1 MNKCQFLTQ
10 TIKRMANSGG
20 DIIKDAW
27 DLSAVYADMQATVTA
42 NSGLTNVEGTPV
54 KLRTAGSGEGYNG
67 LILAPNGCI
76 YSVPA
81 LSGYILKIDTS
92 SDSVTTIGL
101 GEQGLC
107 FKGCLATDGKIYMA
121 PSGDGRKIWILD
133 PATDAVT
140 YISDSKTTG
149 NAGAF
154 CGSDGTVFIYAGSGS
169 NWTAINTRTGDYTHT
184 VPSING
190 GDNSRRA
197 RAMTP
202 SGELVTTSYG
212 GAYNFILWDYIP
224 TWRDVVNNT
233 PVTRSTITNSGYD
246 RINSITP
253 AANGYL
259 YCTSVNGGGC
269 KYSYAN
275 HTISSAT
282 TPQAMISA
290 LSYDGNIYTGQ
301 VGLKKYDV
309 TSNNSATIVSGG
321 TEIYGLRLYG
331 SKLYYLEEKGDVYM
345 IPLTVNQEFKLS
357 TLLSP
362 LVNIA

>member
-1 MNKCQFLTQ
+1 
-10 TIKRMANSGG
+10 MANAGGG
-20 DIIKDAW
+20 DVLSDAW
-27 DLSAVYADMQATVTA
+27 DLQAVYADMQATVTA
-42 NSGLTNVEGTPV
+42 NAGLTNVEGVPV

-81 LSGYILKIDTS
+81 TSGYILKIDTS
-92 SDSVTTIGL
+92 SDSVTTIEL

-107 FKGCLATDGKIYMA
+107 MKGCLATDGKIYMA
-121 PSGDGRKIWILD
+121 PNSGRKIWILD
-133 PATDAVT
+133 PATDTVT

-154 CGSDGTVFIYAGSGS
+154 CGSDGTVFIYAGSDS

-184 VPSING
+184 VPSANG
-190 GDNSRRA
+190 GGNSRRA

-202 SGELVTTSYG
+202 YGELVTTSYG
-212 GAYNFILWDYIP
+212 DAYNFILWNYIP
-224 TWRDVVNNT
+224 TWNDVVNNT
-233 PVTRSTITNSGYD
+233 PVTSSTITNGAY
-246 RINSITP
+246 REINSVTP

-259 YCTSVNGGGC
+259 YCTTTGGGGC
-269 KYSYAN
+269 KYSYDN
-275 HTISSAT
+275 HTISSAAT
-282 TPQAMISA
+282 SPAIINA
-290 LSYDGNIYTGQ
+290 LSYDGNIYTAQ
-301 VGLKKYDV
+301 IGLKKYDV
-309 TSNNSATIVSGG
+309 TNNNSATIVSGG